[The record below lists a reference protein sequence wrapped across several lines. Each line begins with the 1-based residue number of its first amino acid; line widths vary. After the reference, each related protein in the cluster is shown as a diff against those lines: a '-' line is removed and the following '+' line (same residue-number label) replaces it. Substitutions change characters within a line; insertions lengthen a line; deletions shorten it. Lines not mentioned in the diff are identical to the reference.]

1 MTKTGRKANVVI
13 RDGSRR
19 VATVAEF
26 ELLARRKLTARE
38 RGAIDEAIELARG
51 AAERSTQRGGRR
63 ISDDEKVEA
72 YDVLREAFPAGA
84 DFGPEFVPFHW
95 ALRYVSLEVSKRD
108 PEVQPVRVWSNRG
121 RPRAK
126 RCHKCERMMPG
137 SYYTTSSRLCADC
150 RNTEPTRWCRSCGR
164 DRPAWAFRR
173 YARKPRCREC
183 HERHVAEKGG
193 RL

>member
-1 MTKTGRKANVVI
+1 MARVGRKANVVI

-26 ELLARRKLTARE
+26 ELLAGRKLTARE
-38 RGAIDEAIELARG
+38 RGAIDEAIGLARG

-63 ISDDEKVEA
+63 ISDGAKAEA
-72 YDVLREAFPAGA
+72 YDVLRSVFPAGA

-95 ALRYVSLEVSKRD
+95 ALRFVSLEVSKRD

-121 RPRAK
+121 RARAK
-126 RCHKCERMMPG
+126 VCLKCERLMPG
-137 SYYTTSSRLCADC
+137 AYYVTSSQLCADC
-150 RNTEPTRWCRSCGR
+150 RNEEPMRRCRSCGR
-164 DRPAWAFRR
+164 DRPLWAFRR
-173 YARKPRCREC
+173 YARRPRCREC
-183 HERHVAEKGG
+183 HERHVTEKGG